1 LAFHHYF
8 LQSMTTL
15 FWLLLALPALPAI
28 AAASQAAIEP
38 TAPGSAAG
46 ESDVATVDVPTMRV
60 QALHLRG
67 NSHFDSRVLL
77 QQTGFA
83 PDSDLDL
90 TQLQQMAQAVEDF
103 YHAHGYFLARAFLPP
118 IEEGADSVTISVLEG
133 RYGKLTVQ
141 NQTDLAADRLAWL
154 LRELQAG
161 QLAQLAPLERTLLL
175 LGEVPGVTAK
185 ATFAA
190 GAAQGQTELILT
202 LNTKAKWLGSIEL
215 DRNGSP
221 NTGRQRWGASL
232 AINNLSGQGD
242 QLGVRLLDSFRGL
255 QNGRIAWQMP
265 LQAVQAGL
273 AYDVT
278 DYSLGRDFASL
289 GVNGTARDW
298 NLSFST
304 SLYRTR
310 QTSLTLQWGME
321 RKKLHD
327 RIDSLDSVNDKATT
341 LWNLGLNGLWQDAR
355 EDDGSSAFNL
365 NLAKGRLYALQAR
378 ETGFDGFYKFNY
390 SLSHSFYK
398 AFGHCN
404 LSFLLSGQRASGSLD
419 PSEKMT
425 LGGASGVRAWS
436 ADEASGDQGDLFS
449 AELRRDWPGMTG
461 NWRLLAFVDIGQSGN
476 KDSDARLQRR
486 LRGAGMGVHWEKP
499 GSFSVKL
506 EYAHKLGQDS
516 AAGDEQR
523 KGRIWLA
530 GSKLF

>member
-1 LAFHHYF
+1 MAFHHYF
-8 LQSMTTL
+8 LQSMATL
-15 FWLLLALPALPAI
+15 PLLAAPALPAI
-28 AAASQAAIEP
+28 AAGEDNAA
-38 TAPGSAAG
+38 TA
-46 ESDVATVDVPTMRV
+46 DVPTMRV
-60 QALHLRG
+60 QALHLAG
-67 NSHFDSRVLL
+67 NSRFDSRVLL

-103 YHAHGYFLARAFLPP
+103 YHAQGYFLARAFLPP
-118 IEEGADSVTISVLEG
+118 IEEGADSVTINVLEG
-133 RYGKLTVQ
+133 RYGKVTVQ
-141 NQTDLAADRLAWL
+141 NRTELAANRLAWL
-154 LRELQAG
+154 LRELEAG

-190 GAAQGQTELILT
+190 GAEQGQTELILT
-202 LNTKAKWLGSIEL
+202 LSAKAKWVGSIEL

-242 QLGVRLLDSFRGL
+242 QLGVRLLDSFHGL

-265 LQAVQAGL
+265 LQAVQASL

-289 GVNGTARDW
+289 GVSGTARNW
-298 NLSFST
+298 NLSFAT
-304 SLYRTR
+304 SLKRTR
-310 QTSLTLQWGME
+310 QTSLTLQWGVE

-327 RIDSLDSVNDKATT
+327 RIDSLGSTNDKTTT
-341 LWNLGLNGLWQDAR
+341 LLNLGLNSLWQDQK

-365 NLAKGRLYALQAR
+365 NLAKGRLVAPHAGGI
-378 ETGFDGFYKFNY
+378 GFDGFYKFNY

-404 LSFLLSGQRASGSLD
+404 LAFLLAGQRASSSLD

-425 LGGASGVRAWS
+425 LGGAGGVRAWS

-449 AELRRDWPGMTG
+449 AELRRDWPGMIG

-476 KDSDARLQRR
+476 KDRDARLQRQ
-486 LRGAGMGVHWEKP
+486 LRGAGIGVHWEKP
-499 GSFSVKL
+499 GSFSLKL
-506 EYAHKLGQDS
+506 EYAHKLGWHS
-516 AAGDEQR
+516 AAGDEQSKGH